1 MSTDLREAH
10 AHIFQL
16 GRSLSMA
23 DLGGCTSAEEMLET
37 IATHADGLGPDEW
50 VLAHSARPEAWQD
63 PTWPTRAQLD
73 QAGGGRPVVAWCF
86 DYHALVAS
94 SSALELARI
103 DASTKI
109 ESGVVDLNADG
120 EPSGLL
126 LELAAI
132 HMWNRV
138 PEPDEHRR
146 VELVREACIH
156 LSKLGFVELHDL
168 KAQPWL
174 GGVLSD
180 LNSNG
185 EFDMRFEL
193 FPLIPDLKAS
203 LDAQAAGFDERVR
216 IAGGKIFV
224 DGTLNSRTAWMLHP
238 YADGHPDRPCGTPM
252 MTQVQI
258 ENAMKI
264 CADAGLPIATHAIGD
279 GAVR

>member
-126 LELAAI
+126 LELAA
-132 HMWNRV
+132 NSLL
-138 PEPDEHRR
+138 
-146 VELVREACIH
+146 LVS
-156 LSKLGFVELHDL
+156 L
-168 KAQPWL
+168 QQ
-174 GGVLSD
+174 GVSD
-180 LNSNG
+180 S
-185 EFDMRFEL
+185 
-193 FPLIPDLKAS
+193 
-203 LDAQAAGFDERVR
+203 V
-216 IAGGKIFV
+216 
-224 DGTLNSRTAWMLHP
+224 
-238 YADGHPDRPCGTPM
+238 
-252 MTQVQI
+252 
-258 ENAMKI
+258 
-264 CADAGLPIATHAIGD
+264 
-279 GAVR
+279 